1 MKPIYKKAFDGLIP
15 GKPINEYDASQP
27 SAFDKLKNLL
37 GISKT
42 KSPNIISP
50 EDMIRNSQSLKQL
63 VFEIVSL

>member
-50 EDMIRNSQSLKQL
+50 EDMIRTS
-63 VFEIVSL
+63 